1 MMAHCNTLF
10 VCNKVLFFCSK
21 VVILYYFVDKERLS
35 LMELVRNPRPPQKV
49 LEVGTRFAR
58 RALEHNAT
66 VQLLADTA
74 QHFDLVVAEWFF
86 TGLLAP

>member
-1 MMAHCNTLF
+1 MISLTEN
-10 VCNKVLFFCSK
+10 
-21 VVILYYFVDKERLS
+21 YYSSITTSNGFVDKERLS

-49 LEVGTRFAR
+49 LEVGTTFAR

-66 VQLLADTA
+66 MQFLADTA
-74 QHFDLVVAEWFF
+74 QSFDMVVAEWFF